1 MAEKSITVKEFV
13 DKYNRAKNKETF
25 IDRYLKAEVPGVQE
39 KMFWQDKIVKTAHMT
54 EDGRYVQNLITERV
68 LAVLTIVRLYT
79 VVEVDF
85 TNMESEFDLL
95 ENSGLLKRIYEVV
108 ATRESDNVLMDFDTY
123 VDYKRDDLRTNYCE
137 PHAFVYDQITRFGE
151 LIGNALAPAIEN
163 LDVDQVTNALQNV
176 IKG

>member
-1 MAEKSITVKEFV
+1 
-13 DKYNRAKNKETF
+13 
-25 IDRYLKAEVPGVQE
+25 
-39 KMFWQDKIVKTAHMT
+39 MT

-68 LAVLTIVRLYT
+68 LAALTIVRLYT

-123 VDYKRDDLRTNYCE
+123 VDYKRDDLRTNYRE
-137 PHAFVYDQITRFGE
+137 PHAFVYDQVTRFGE

-163 LDVDQVTNALQNV
+163 LDVD
-176 IKG
+176 